1 MPTKT
6 RKFFLLEVGEKTH
19 YCYTLSAAVDILQ
32 EKGNPLKPY
41 RLWRL
46 SKEIGDVHTFEKEGV
61 KLTVLPLICHSNP
74 NKGGDRTLKSV
85 SNA

>member
-6 RKFFLLEVGEKTH
+6 RKFFLLEVGEKKH

-32 EKGNPLKPY
+32 QNESTLKPY

-46 SKEIGDVHTFEKEGV
+46 SKEIGETHTFEKEGV
-61 KLTVLPLICHSNP
+61 KITVLPLICHSNP